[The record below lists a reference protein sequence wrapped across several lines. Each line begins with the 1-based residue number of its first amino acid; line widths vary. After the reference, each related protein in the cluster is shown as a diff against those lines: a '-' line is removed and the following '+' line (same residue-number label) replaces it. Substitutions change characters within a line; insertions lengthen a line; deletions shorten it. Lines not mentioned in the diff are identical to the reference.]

1 MIGSGAMRLL
11 TLAVLSAVL
20 APAVLAPAVHRNT
33 PTTVV
38 RPNPNTERAGVLR
51 NGVLTVI
58 LQAKASLWYLN
69 GPNRP
74 PMTIAAFAEAGK
86 PPLMPGPL
94 MRAPAGTEL
103 RFSVHNGL
111 SKPLT
116 FFVPATVARGA
127 SASSAL
133 DSVVIAPGAT
143 GLLSTKATLPGN
155 YAYRATIPPG
165 RGTRRSI
172 SGLLGGALV
181 IDTAGAPARARD
193 RVFVIMEAADS
204 AFVTCADTATANIFA
219 ECLANN
225 LVPPAIC
232 GSACPI
238 GRGVNTI
245 NGQSWPKTERIR
257 ATVGDS
263 LHWRVINA
271 SGDVHPM
278 HLHGF
283 YFRVDTFDGPQAAV
297 QGRPAPGQMV
307 VTQLMTAFSGMTMTW
322 SPDHPGNW
330 LFHCHFAA
338 HTTADS
344 ISAAPDDPDQ
354 RMMVGLVLGT
364 IVTERSGVRT
374 AGEPATKR
382 HIRLVAIEDSAA
394 ANGSMPMVVP
404 SMHFVLEENGHA
416 DTTHTDFSP
425 ELDLVRGEPVA
436 VTIVNHLPVPTSVH
450 WHGIEVQDSYV
461 DGVPGFS
468 GSGQHLTPA
477 IAPRDSFVARFTPPR
492 SGTFMYH
499 AHVDEMREQ
508 LGGLEGALIVRDPGA
523 DLFRDDDVFFLKSSR
538 FLKSPRLGAGAA
550 PPEINGRSNPD
561 TVVLHVGRLARLRL
575 LNLATHQSVAAP
587 IFRLMRSTG
596 GGRAGAG
603 DTTDAEWRPIAKD
616 GFDLAESARAP
627 RPAWQIISMGETY
640 DFEYTP
646 RQRGV
651 LRLEVVTRVPPGD
664 PAKSKLLVAVPIR
677 VE

>member
-1 MIGSGAMRLL
+1 MRLL

-33 PTTVV
+33 PATVV

-232 GSACPI
+232 GICMSDRSRCKHDQRPVVA
-238 GRGVNTI
+238 
-245 NGQSWPKTERIR
+245 EDR
-257 ATVGDS
+257 AHSCDRRRLAALARDQRVG
-263 LHWRVINA
+263 
-271 SGDVHPM
+271 
-278 HLHGF
+278 
-283 YFRVDTFDGPQAAV
+283 
-297 QGRPAPGQMV
+297 GRP
-307 VTQLMTAFSGMTMTW
+307 S
-322 SPDHPGNW
+322 D
-330 LFHCHFAA
+330 
-338 HTTADS
+338 
-344 ISAAPDDPDQ
+344 
-354 RMMVGLVLGT
+354 
-364 IVTERSGVRT
+364 
-374 AGEPATKR
+374 
-382 HIRLVAIEDSAA
+382 
-394 ANGSMPMVVP
+394 
-404 SMHFVLEENGHA
+404 
-416 DTTHTDFSP
+416 
-425 ELDLVRGEPVA
+425 
-436 VTIVNHLPVPTSVH
+436 
-450 WHGIEVQDSYV
+450 
-461 DGVPGFS
+461 
-468 GSGQHLTPA
+468 
-477 IAPRDSFVARFTPPR
+477 
-492 SGTFMYH
+492 
-499 AHVDEMREQ
+499 
-508 LGGLEGALIVRDPGA
+508 
-523 DLFRDDDVFFLKSSR
+523 
-538 FLKSPRLGAGAA
+538 A
-550 PPEINGRSNPD
+550 PPW
-561 TVVLHVGRLARLRL
+561 L
-575 LNLATHQSVAAP
+575 LLSRRYVRRAA
-587 IFRLMRSTG
+587 G
-596 GGRAGAG
+596 CG
-603 DTTDAEWRPIAKD
+603 
-616 GFDLAESARAP
+616 
-627 RPAWQIISMGETY
+627 
-640 DFEYTP
+640 
-646 RQRGV
+646 
-651 LRLEVVTRVPPGD
+651 PG
-664 PAKSKLLVAVPIR
+664 PSGHPVRWL
-677 VE
+677 